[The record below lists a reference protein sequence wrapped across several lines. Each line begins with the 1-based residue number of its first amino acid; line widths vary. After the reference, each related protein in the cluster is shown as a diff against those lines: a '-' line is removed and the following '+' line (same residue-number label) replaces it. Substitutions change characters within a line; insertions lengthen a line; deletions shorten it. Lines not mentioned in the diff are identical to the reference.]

1 MAGYKPETLRKM
13 IESANR
19 KLNELEKVQKS
30 RKVGRYIYDENK
42 KKLVYRKFDFGNV
55 RYADSSQAYGSLR
68 ARANDSN
75 PYIVYDEKTKKL
87 RFKATLNDIKKMSDS
102 ERRKLYDDLRNFNRN
117 KTTTKRNI
125 DDRFIRAYST
135 YKENHLESAISF
147 QEYFKF
153 ITNSDFTRMFSM
165 FGSSVVVN
173 IMEKRLGVIE
183 NEHIST
189 DVTASLLTQVFNY
202 LNSKGSI
209 KIVNGRLPNLII
221 PKLIEVYMEK
231 MKQIG
236 SSFNI
241 DNENDME
248 NLINE
253 AYAKLNKQRP
263 RIPGGSP
270 FINMN
275 LIRAK
280 MRSTDDDDSGI

>member
-1 MAGYKPETLRKM
+1 MGAYKPETIRKM
-13 IESANR
+13 VESVNR

-30 RKVGRYIYDENK
+30 RKVGRYIYDESK
-42 KKLVYRKFDFGNV
+42 QKLVYRKFNFGNV
-55 RYADSSQAYGSLR
+55 RYADSSTAYGNLR

-87 RFKATLNDIKKMSDS
+87 RFKATLKDIEKMNEST
-102 ERRKLYDDLRNFNRN
+102 RRKLYDDLRNFNKN

-125 DDRFIRAYST
+125 DEQFIKAYST
-135 YKENHLESAISF
+135 YKENHLNSAISF

-153 ITNSDFTRMFSM
+153 ITNSDFNRMFSM

-202 LNSKGSI
+202 MTGKSSI
-209 KIVNGRLPNLII
+209 KLIKGKLENRVI

-231 MKQIG
+231 TKQIG
-236 SSFNI
+236 SSFRL
-241 DNENDME
+241 DDENDME
-248 NLINE
+248 SLIDE
-253 AYAKLNKQRP
+253 AYRRMNETRP
-263 RIPGGSP
+263 KIAGGTP
-270 FINMN
+270 FMNMN
-275 LIRAK
+275 VIRAK
-280 MRSTDDDDSGI
+280 QRSTDDDD

>member
-1 MAGYKPETLRKM
+1 MGAYKAETIRKM
-13 IESANR
+13 VESVNR

-30 RKVGRYIYDENK
+30 RKVGRYIYDESK
-42 KKLVYRKFDFGNV
+42 QKLVYRKFNFGNV
-55 RYADSSQAYGSLR
+55 RYADSSTAYGNLR

-102 ERRKLYDDLRNFNRN
+102 ERRKLYNDLRNFSKN

-125 DDRFIRAYST
+125 DEQFIKAYST
-135 YKENHLESAISF
+135 YKENHLNSAISF

-153 ITNSDFTRMFSM
+153 VTNSDFNRMFSM
-165 FGSSVVVN
+165 FGSTVVVN

-202 LNSKGSI
+202 MTGKNSI
-209 KIVNGRLPNLII
+209 KLIKGKIENSVI
-221 PKLIEVYMEK
+221 PKLIEVYMER

-236 SSFNI
+236 SSFKLTN
-241 DNENDME
+241 DDDME
-248 NLINE
+248 SLIDE
-253 AYAKLNKQRP
+253 AYARMNLDRP
-263 RIPGGSP
+263 KIAGGSP

-275 LIRAK
+275 VIRAK
-280 MRSTDDDDSGI
+280 MRSTDDDD

>member
-1 MAGYKPETLRKM
+1 MASYKPETLRKM
-13 IESANR
+13 VESANR

-30 RKVGRYIYDENK
+30 RKVGRYIYDEK
-42 KKLVYRKFDFGNV
+42 KQKLVYRKFDFGNV
-55 RYADSSQAYGSLR
+55 RYADSSQAYGSLMS
-68 ARANDSN
+68 RANGSN

-87 RFKATLNDIKKMSDS
+87 RFKATLNDIKDMKDS

-125 DDRFIRAYST
+125 DDRFIRAYGT
-135 YKENHLESAISF
+135 YKENHLKSAISF

-153 ITNSDFTRMFSM
+153 ITNSDYTRMFSM
-165 FGSSVVVN
+165 FGSSVVVD

-209 KIVNGRLPNLII
+209 KIVNGKLPNLII
-221 PKLIEVYMEK
+221 PELINVYMAK

-236 SSFNI
+236 SSFSI
-241 DNENDME
+241 DDENDME
-248 NLINE
+248 QLINE
-253 AYAKLNKQRP
+253 AYANLNKQKP
-263 RIPGGSP
+263 RIAGGSP

-280 MRSTDDDDSGI
+280 MRSTDDDD

>member
-1 MAGYKPETLRKM
+1 MGSYRAETLRKM
-13 IESANR
+13 VESANR

-30 RKVGRYIYDENK
+30 RKVGRYIYDEK
-42 KKLVYRKFDFGNV
+42 KQKLVYRKFDFGNV
-55 RYADSSQAYGSLR
+55 RYADSSQAYGSLMS
-68 ARANDSN
+68 RANASN
-75 PYIVYDEKTKKL
+75 PYIVYDEKNKKL
-87 RFKATLNDIKKMSDS
+87 RFKATLNDIKNMNGS

-135 YKENHLESAISF
+135 YKEKQLKSAIPF

-153 ITNSDFTRMFSM
+153 ITNSDFNRMFSM
-165 FGSSVVVN
+165 FGSSVVVD

-209 KIVNGRLPNLII
+209 KIINGKLPNLII

-236 SSFNI
+236 SSFCI
-241 DNENDME
+241 DDENDME
-248 NLINE
+248 SLINE
-253 AYAKLNKQRP
+253 AYRRLNKQKPHFSGGSVFTNMNKVRP
-263 RIPGGSP
+263 R
-270 FINMN
+270 
-275 LIRAK
+275 
-280 MRSTDDDDSGI
+280 MRNTDDDD

>member
-13 IESANR
+13 VESANR

-30 RKVGRYIYDENK
+30 RKIGRYIYDENK
-42 KKLVYRKFDFGNV
+42 KKLVYRKFDFGNI
-55 RYADSSQAYGSLR
+55 RYADSSQAYGSLMS
-68 ARANDSN
+68 RANASN

-87 RFKATLNDIKKMSDS
+87 RFKATLNDIKNMNDS
-102 ERRKLYDDLRNFNRN
+102 QRRKLYDDLRNFNRN

-135 YKENHLESAISF
+135 YKENHLKSAISF

-153 ITNSDFTRMFSM
+153 ITNSDYTRMFSM
-165 FGSSVVVN
+165 FGSTVVVD

-189 DVTASLLTQVFNY
+189 DVTANLLTQVFNY

-209 KIVNGRLPNLII
+209 KIVNGKLENLVI
-221 PKLIEVYMEK
+221 PELINVYMAK

-236 SSFNI
+236 SSFSI
-241 DNENDME
+241 DDENDME
-248 NLINE
+248 QLINE
-253 AYAKLNKQRP
+253 AYANLKKERP
-263 RIPGGSP
+263 KIAGGSP

-280 MRSTDDDDSGI
+280 MRNTDDDD

>member
-1 MAGYKPETLRKM
+1 MGAYKAETIRKM
-13 IESANR
+13 VESVNR

-30 RKVGRYIYDENK
+30 RKVGRYIYDESK
-42 KKLVYRKFDFGNV
+42 QKLVYRKFNFGDV
-55 RYADSSQAYGSLR
+55 RYADSSTAYGNLR

-75 PYIVYDEKTKKL
+75 SYIVYDEKTKKL
-87 RFKATLNDIKKMSDS
+87 RFKATLNDIKKMSES
-102 ERRKLYDDLRNFNRN
+102 ERRKLYNDLRNFNKN

-125 DDRFIRAYST
+125 DEQFIKAYST
-135 YKENHLESAISF
+135 YKENHLNSAISF

-153 ITNSDFTRMFSM
+153 ITNSDFNRMFSM

-202 LNSKGSI
+202 MTGKNSI
-209 KIVNGRLPNLII
+209 KLIKGKLENRVI

-231 MKQIG
+231 TKQIG
-236 SSFNI
+236 SSFKLE
-241 DNENDME
+241 NESDME
-248 NLINE
+248 SLIDE
-253 AYAKLNKQRP
+253 AYRRMNEVRP
-263 RIPGGSP
+263 KIAGGSP

-275 LIRAK
+275 VIRAK
-280 MRSTDDDDSGI
+280 MRSTDDDD

>member
-1 MAGYKPETLRKM
+1 MGAYKAETIRKM
-13 IESANR
+13 VESANR

-30 RKVGRYIYDENK
+30 RKVGRYIYDESK
-42 KKLVYRKFDFGNV
+42 QKLVYRKFNFGNV
-55 RYADSSQAYGSLR
+55 RYADSSTAYGNLR

-87 RFKATLNDIKKMSDS
+87 RFKATLNDIKNKMSDS
-102 ERRKLYDDLRNFNRN
+102 ERRKLYNDLRNFSKN

-125 DDRFIRAYST
+125 DEQFIKSYST
-135 YKENHLESAISF
+135 YKENHLNSAISF

-153 ITNSDFTRMFSM
+153 ITNSDFNRMFSM
-165 FGSSVVVN
+165 FGSTVVVD
-173 IMEKRLGVIE
+173 IMEKKLGVIE

-202 LNSKGSI
+202 MTGKNSI
-209 KIVNGRLPNLII
+209 KLINGRLENRVI
-221 PKLIEVYMEK
+221 PKLIEVYMER

-248 NLINE
+248 SLIDE
-253 AYAKLNKQRP
+253 AYGRMNLDRP
-263 RIPGGSP
+263 KIAGGSP

-275 LIRAK
+275 VIRAK
-280 MRSTDDDDSGI
+280 MRSTDDDD